1 MVKQLYIIAGCNGA
15 GKTTASY
22 SILPYALGIKEFVNA
37 DEIAKGLSPFNPEG
51 MAILAGKLMLR
62 RISELL
68 LSGES
73 FAIET
78 TLATRSYINLVWR
91 AQSIGYSV
99 RLLFFY
105 LQDVELARKRV
116 AERVSHGGH
125 SIPNDLIQRRYHAGL
140 HNLLHIYIDA
150 VDWWTIYDNS
160 LPSCRKVASGGKGF
174 PTMIYETKS
183 FENIKNHE

>member
-22 SILPYALGIKEFVNA
+22 SILPRALGIREFVNA

-51 MAILAGKLMLR
+51 MAILAGRLMLH

-68 LSGES
+68 YTGES

-78 TLATRSYINLVWR
+78 TLATRSYINLVRR
-91 AQSIGYSV
+91 AQALGYNV

-105 LQDVELARKRV
+105 LQNVDLAKKRV

-125 SIPNDLIQRRYHAGL
+125 DIPNDVIERRYHAGL
-140 HNLLHIYIDA
+140 HNLLNIFIDE
-150 VDWWTIYDNS
+150 VDRWTIYDNS
-160 LPSCRKVASGGKGF
+160 LASCREVAHGSKGCS
-174 PTMIYETKS
+174 TMIYEKKT
-183 FENIKNHE
+183 FEIIMSHE